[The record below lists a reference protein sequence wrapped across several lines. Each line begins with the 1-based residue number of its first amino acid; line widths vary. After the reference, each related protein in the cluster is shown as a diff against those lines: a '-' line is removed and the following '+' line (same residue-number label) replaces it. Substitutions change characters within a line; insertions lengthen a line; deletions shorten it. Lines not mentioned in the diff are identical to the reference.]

1 MQLTEFTKNLSIKNP
16 FSLNDISKYILLK
29 KETKD
34 FINEEIIFQILFA
47 YKFIDYEIV
56 KQAKK
61 QFNFSFKFL
70 PYFEYFSKCKSNH
83 NNEIS
88 DKNLSQ
94 ILPQQNFLY
103 LKSNIN
109 SNEGKEL
116 LLTGNINIKYIQKKI
131 NSLTEV
137 QK

>member
-61 QFNFSFKFL
+61 QFKFSFEFL
-70 PYFEYFSKCKSNH
+70 PYFEYFSKD
-83 NNEIS
+83 E
-88 DKNLSQ
+88 
-94 ILPQQNFLY
+94 QNFLF
-103 LKSNIN
+103 LAS
-109 SNEGKEL
+109 
-116 LLTGNINIKYIQKKI
+116 
-131 NSLTEV
+131 
-137 QK
+137 

>member
-61 QFNFSFKFL
+61 QFNFSFEFL
-70 PYFEYFSKCKSNH
+70 PYFEYFSKSKSNH
-83 NNEIS
+83 ENEIS
-88 DKNLSQ
+88 DKNLSK
-94 ILPQQNFLY
+94 ILPQQNFLC

-109 SNEGKEL
+109 SNEGKEIP
-116 LLTGNINIKYIQKKI
+116 LTGNINIKYIQKKI